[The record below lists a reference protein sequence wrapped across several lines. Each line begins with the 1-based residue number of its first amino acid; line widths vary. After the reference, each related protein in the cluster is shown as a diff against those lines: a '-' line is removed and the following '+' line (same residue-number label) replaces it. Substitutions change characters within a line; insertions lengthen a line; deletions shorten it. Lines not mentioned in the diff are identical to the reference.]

1 MKYSLRLLSIAGLA
15 LGLLA
20 STHAATETYNIDP
33 VHSSVGFSIRHVF
46 SKVPGNFTKFS
57 GTIVLDRANLEK
69 SSVEATIE
77 IKSLDTRSAKRDADV
92 QGADYFDSAKHPTI
106 TFKSTSWKKTG
117 ADTYDVTGALTI
129 KGITKTVVLQTKL
142 LGFGPGL
149 MGAYVSGWEAT
160 TTLKR
165 HDFGVAGPAWLGT
178 AIGEEVAVTIGI
190 EADLKK

>member
-1 MKYSLRLLSIAGLA
+1 MKYSLRHLSIAGLA

-77 IKSLDTRSAKRDADV
+77 IKSLDTRSAKRDSDV
-92 QGADYFDSAKHPTI
+92 QGADYFDSANHPTI

>member
-1 MKYSLRLLSIAGLA
+1 MNKLHRLLFVSSLA

-20 STHAATETYNIDP
+20 PARAAVETYAIDP

-46 SKVPGNFTKFS
+46 SKIPGSFTKFS
-57 GTIVLDRANLEK
+57 GTLVFDRADLEK
-69 SSVEATIE
+69 STVEAVIE

-92 QGADYFDSAKHPTI
+92 QGPDYFDTAQHPTI
-106 TFKSTSWKKTG
+106 TFKSTAWKKTG
-117 ADTYDVTGALTI
+117 ADTYDVTGDLTI
-129 KGITKTVVLQTKL
+129 KGVTKQVVLQAKL

-149 MGAYVSGWEAT
+149 MGAYVSGWEVT

>member
-1 MKYSLRLLSIAGLA
+1 MKYSLRLLSFAGLA
-15 LGLLA
+15 LGLLVSA
-20 STHAATETYNIDP
+20 RAAAETYNIDP

-57 GTIVLDRANLEK
+57 GTITLDRADLEK
-69 SSVEATIE
+69 STVEATIE
-77 IKSLDTRSAKRDADV
+77 IKSLDTRSAKRDSDV
-92 QGADYFDSAKHPTI
+92 QGADYFDSANHPTI

-117 ADTYDVTGALTI
+117 ADTYDVTGNLTI
-129 KGITKTVVLQTKL
+129 KGVTKTVVLQTKL

-160 TTLKR
+160 TILKR

>member
-77 IKSLDTRSAKRDADV
+77 IKSLDTRSAKRDSDV
-92 QGADYFDSAKHPTI
+92 QGADYFDSANHPTI

-178 AIGEEVAVTIGI
+178 ATGEEVAVTIGI

>member
-77 IKSLDTRSAKRDADV
+77 IKSLDTRSAKRDSDV
-92 QGADYFDSAKHPTI
+92 QGADYFDSANHPTI

-178 AIGEEVAVTIGI
+178 AIGVEVAVTIGI

>member
-1 MKYSLRLLSIAGLA
+1 MTKLHRLLFVSSLA
-15 LGLLA
+15 LGLLVPA
-20 STHAATETYNIDP
+20 RAAVETYNIDP

-46 SKVPGNFTKFS
+46 SKIPGSFTKFS
-57 GTIVLDRANLEK
+57 GTLVVDRADLEK
-69 SSVEATIE
+69 SSVEAVIE

-117 ADTYDVTGALTI
+117 ADTYDVTGNLTI
-129 KGITKTVVLQTKL
+129 KGVTKPVVLQAKL

-149 MGAYVSGWEAT
+149 MGAYVSGWEVT

-165 HDFGVAGPAWLGT
+165 HDFGVNGPAWLGT

>member
-1 MKYSLRLLSIAGLA
+1 MKYSLRLLSFAGLA

-20 STHAATETYNIDP
+20 SAHAAETYNIDP

-57 GTIVLDRANLEK
+57 GTLVVDRADLEK

-77 IKSLDTRSAKRDADV
+77 IKSLDTRSAKRDSDV
-92 QGADYFDSAKHPTI
+92 QGADYFDSANHPTI

-117 ADTYDVTGALTI
+117 TDTYDVTGDLSI
-129 KGITKTVVLQTKL
+129 KGVTKSVVLQTKL

-160 TTLKR
+160 TILKR

>member
-1 MKYSLRLLSIAGLA
+1 MKYSLRLLSFAGLA

-20 STHAATETYNIDP
+20 SAHAAETYNIDP

-57 GTIVLDRANLEK
+57 GTLVVDRADLEK

-77 IKSLDTRSAKRDADV
+77 IKSLDTRSAKRDSDV
-92 QGADYFDSAKHPTI
+92 QGADYFDSANHPSI

-117 ADTYDVTGALTI
+117 ADTYDVTGDLSI
-129 KGITKTVVLQTKL
+129 KGVTKSVVLQTKL